1 MSVHLYVLSQLNRK
15 ICFKLISFFFPH
27 KIKFQY
33 QPSTAL
39 LMSVVQI
46 KIKESLD
53 FEHLWR
59 KRFFKLAFPLSL
71 SQQGFWHY
79 QPGLMFLCYGLLG
92 VMVLGYVDQ
101 LSMRSYGS
109 WLCWSIVYQELWFL
123 VMLINCLPGV
133 MVLGYVDQLSMR
145 SYGSWLCWSVVYQEL
160 WFLVMLIS
168 CLPWIMVLGYADQL
182 TTRSYDS
189 LLRWSIVYQQL
200 FLFMVIN
207 CLPGVM
213 VLSYKIHSVCSAV
226 V

>member
-1 MSVHLYVLSQLNRK
+1 
-15 ICFKLISFFFPH
+15 
-27 KIKFQY
+27 
-33 QPSTAL
+33 
-39 LMSVVQI
+39 MSVVQI

-59 KRFFKLAFPLSL
+59 KRFFKLAFPLLL

-101 LSMRSYGS
+101 LSTRSYGS
-109 WLCWSIVYQELWFL
+109 WLCWSIVYQEF
-123 VMLINCLPGV
+123 
-133 MVLGYVDQLSMR
+133 
-145 SYGSWLCWSVVYQEL
+145 

-189 LLRWSIVYQQL
+189 LLRWSIVYQQV